1 MQNHRQRATKL
12 PISCILWNRRSTTGS
27 NILSQTL
34 EIALALK
41 REIESASSVLV
52 GSHLSPDGD
61 ALGSALAFSLLLDQM
76 GIENEVICH
85 NSPPANLQFLPG
97 VQRVR
102 QEPRHDKHDLGV
114 ILDLDSTERL
124 GDTAPYF
131 ERCPRIV
138 VIDHHVPHE
147 APGDLRIV
155 DTNASATALILAR
168 LFLELDF
175 EITADM
181 ATCLLTGI
189 VTDTGSFRFRN
200 TTPEALNISAQ
211 LLERGG
217 NINQVSEEIFQRKPL
232 SSARLLGSLLED
244 FILECDGQLSWGA
257 LRVQDFEAAQATDED
272 TEGFVNELL
281 SIATVQIAAV
291 FREPK
296 PHKIRVSLRSRGEFD
311 VASVA
316 REFGG
321 GGHRNAAGCSF
332 DLYLDEVVHMLIPR
346 LRKCLESS

>member
-1 MQNHRQRATKL
+1 ML
-12 PISCILWNRRSTTGS
+12 I
-27 NILSQTL
+27 
-34 EIALALK
+34 
-41 REIESASSVLV
+41 

-61 ALGSALAFSLLLDQM
+61 ALGSALALSLALDGM
-76 GIENEVICH
+76 GVQNEVLCH
-85 NSPPANLQFLPG
+85 HEPPANLRFLPG
-97 VQRVR
+97 VARVR
-102 QEPRHDKHDLGV
+102 QRPKQDKHDLGV

-124 GDTAPYF
+124 GDTGPYF
-131 ERCPRIV
+131 ERCPRLV

-155 DTNASATALILAR
+155 DTQAAATAMILAR
-168 LFLELDF
+168 LFFELEVK
-175 EITADM
+175 ITPDI

-200 TTPEALNISAQ
+200 TSPESLHISAL

-217 NINQVSEEIFQRKPL
+217 NINLVSEEIFQRKPL

-244 FILECDGQLSWGA
+244 FILECDGRLCWGA
-257 LRVQDFEAAQATDED
+257 LRLQDFEAAQATDED

-281 SIATVQIAAV
+281 SIETVQIAAI

-296 PHKIRVSLRSRGEFD
+296 PHKIRVSLRSRGDYD